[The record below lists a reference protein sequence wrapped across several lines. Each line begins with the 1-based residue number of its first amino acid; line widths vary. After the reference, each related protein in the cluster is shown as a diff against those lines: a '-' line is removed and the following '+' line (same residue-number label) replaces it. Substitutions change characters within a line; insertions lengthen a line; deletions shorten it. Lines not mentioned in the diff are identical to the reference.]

1 MAQQSNFPYR
11 KNNHV
16 TRVQHGCYQVNNMV
30 VTRLLQGCYKV
41 VTRLLQGCNKVVT
54 TLKQTWNWHG
64 NNHVTGLLQPC
75 YNPTLGLL

>member
-1 MAQQSNFPYR
+1 
-11 KNNHV
+11 
-16 TRVQHGCYQVNNMV
+16 MV

-75 YNPTLGLL
+75 YNPTLGCYNLVTTIPINASTYLSFDNKNI